1 MAPGEPSLDDYLA
14 DPLSRIARAER
25 RSLLIASATGLLVAK
40 VGLVPTRFSTFGLE
54 FQQPEQRALISLVV
68 VTIAY
73 FALAFVLYG
82 ITDFF
87 IWREKYQHY
96 LESIA
101 RIGSNWDQEDQRAY
115 DELHASLPDI
125 AWLYRWSKPAAFGRI
140 FFEFIV
146 PVLVALY
153 TAISLLQRLRNL

>member
-1 MAPGEPSLDDYLA
+1 
-14 DPLSRIARAER
+14 
-25 RSLLIASATGLLVAK
+25 
-40 VGLVPTRFSTFGLE
+40 
-54 FQQPEQRALISLVV
+54 
-68 VTIAY
+68 
-73 FALAFVLYG
+73 VLYG

-87 IWREKYQHY
+87 IWREKYQDY